1 MVHYAWL
8 VSACVESMGYYHRS
22 QFLQHAQGN
31 LGKVFGLVYPIGMC
45 FQLLMSRKWSALRR
59 KRQIAVVADGATFI
73 ARGL

>member
-1 MVHYAWL
+1 MQALSLNQWATITDPNF
-8 VSACVESMGYYHRS
+8 SSMHKVI
-22 QFLQHAQGN
+22 

-73 ARGL
+73 ARSL